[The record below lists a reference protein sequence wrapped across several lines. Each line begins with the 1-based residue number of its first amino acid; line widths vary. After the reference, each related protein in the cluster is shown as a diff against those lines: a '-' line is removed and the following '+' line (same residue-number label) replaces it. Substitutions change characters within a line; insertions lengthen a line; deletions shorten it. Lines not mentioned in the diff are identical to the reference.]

1 MVERPDLGY
10 VRVDERAGAS
20 PEHRLFAE
28 VLIPEEKRPTY
39 WYKYHLDDLGAL
51 SDQAFPR
58 FLGLA

>member
-1 MVERPDLGY
+1 M
-10 VRVDERAGAS
+10 RVDERAGAS

-51 SDQAFPR
+51 SNQAFPR